1 MSYINGANATAEETA
16 QLGEQWA
23 DAILRGNVALA
34 KQMDLSTGE
43 IELIKN
49 VTALEKKGAISGE
62 EAIKRR
68 QALVLKFAKKFE
80 GETVRVFQRPSGK
93 IAQMWTQVGN
103 VLETLGE
110 PFIERAPE
118 MAASF
123 KKIAVEAEPVA
134 RELAKMTGEALK
146 NFAKWL
152 EEGGASTIVKNLGH
166 IVTGL
171 KGIEEWLNKIN
182 DAATKHDSVWQWLQK
197 VGKPGAQEKLPG
209 RRASNRPRRI
219 WAAKPAGVTV
229 KEPRPGPS

>member
-1 MSYINGANATAEETA
+1 MRSPTFCLTSPAQTRPPKKARNSASSGPTQFCAATSRSQA
-16 QLGEQWA
+16 
-23 DAILRGNVALA
+23 
-34 KQMDLSTGE
+34 MDLSTGE
-43 IELIKN
+43 IELMKN
-49 VTALEKKGAISGE
+49 VTKLEKKGAISGE

-68 QALVLKFAKKFE
+68 QDLVLKFAKKFE

-103 VLETLGE
+103 VFETLGQ
-110 PFIERAPE
+110 PFVERAPE

-182 DAATKHDSVWQWLQK
+182 DAATKHDSIWEWLQK
-197 VGKPGAQEKLPG
+197 VGKPGAQKKLPG
-209 RRASNRPRRI
+209 SPLAATGRSAHGRRSRP
-219 WAAKPAGVTV
+219 ALP
-229 KEPRPGPS
+229 

>member
-1 MSYINGANATAEETA
+1 
-16 QLGEQWA
+16 
-23 DAILRGNVALA
+23 
-34 KQMDLSTGE
+34 
-43 IELIKN
+43 
-49 VTALEKKGAISGE
+49 
-62 EAIKRR
+62 
-68 QALVLKFAKKFE
+68 
-80 GETVRVFQRPSGK
+80 
-93 IAQMWTQVGN
+93 
-103 VLETLGE
+103 
-110 PFIERAPE
+110 

-182 DAATKHDSVWQWLQK
+182 DAATKHDSIWQWLQK

-209 RRASNRPRRI
+209 SPSQQPAEAHMGGETGRRYREGTRARAVLKAAASHLTGAQSEALNKAEEAAAKAQKATPSGARYRRPWPAKGRASWRSSMRTRPRRQTCFASRKPSGAT
-219 WAAKPAGVTV
+219 AARRKFKPELKA
-229 KEPRPGPS
+229 S